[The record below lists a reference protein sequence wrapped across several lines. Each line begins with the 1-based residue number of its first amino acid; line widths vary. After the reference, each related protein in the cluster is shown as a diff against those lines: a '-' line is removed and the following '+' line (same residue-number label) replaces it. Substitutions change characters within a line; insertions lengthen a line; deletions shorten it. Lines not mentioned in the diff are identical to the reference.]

1 MGIKDRLNFPDIKLI
16 LFCWVVTETQG
27 VDTGSWVKVSSWF
40 FFDLQQLRYGI
51 SDHFALSVLC
61 FLVVDAETAIS
72 YLVVD
77 PISLFSY
84 WLLSYSLFIIM
95 SKLNFRGHCKS
106 QRPRIRPCTC
116 TRFYHLG
123 ELACINL
130 NICRTVLNWEV
141 LLVLVCSVELLRYLQ
156 CSVGLRDWLRMICVY
171 ILCPSY

>member
-1 MGIKDRLNFPDIKLI
+1 MGHLTSISVKLLENCINYCYFKFIIITNHHFKVHFIKFVMKWWWLCLLLKLRRVVMGIKDRLYFPDIKII

-84 WLLSYSLFIIM
+84 WLLT
-95 SKLNFRGHCKS
+95 GKS
-106 QRPRIRPCTC
+106 CPIV
-116 TRFYHLG
+116 HL
-123 ELACINL
+123 
-130 NICRTVLNWEV
+130 
-141 LLVLVCSVELLRYLQ
+141 S
-156 CSVGLRDWLRMICVY
+156 
-171 ILCPSY
+171 